1 MSKDEGI
8 RSKRIKKLMWKSPL
22 KFTDEEKEKVKV
34 IFQGKPSLPEAYN
47 LKNKIDY

>member
-1 MSKDEGI
+1 
-8 RSKRIKKLMWKSPL
+8 MWKSPL

-34 IFQGKPSLPEAYN
+34 ILQGKPSLPEAYN